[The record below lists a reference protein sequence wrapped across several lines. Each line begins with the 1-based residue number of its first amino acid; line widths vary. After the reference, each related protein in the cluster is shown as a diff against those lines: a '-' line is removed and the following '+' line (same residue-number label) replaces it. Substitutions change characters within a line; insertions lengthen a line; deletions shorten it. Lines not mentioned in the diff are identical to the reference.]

1 MNRRPT
7 RRDLLQVIGRLQTI
21 IGGAKGASH
30 DRNPNARA
38 QVETALTLAQ
48 NLCLEATAQDPSEA
62 SEPTGKG
69 WGDDSGDNAWRT
81 AR

>member
-21 IGGAKGASH
+21 IGGAKGAGH
-30 DRNPNARA
+30 DRNPNARG
-38 QVETALTLAQ
+38 QVEAALTLAV
-48 NLCLEATAQDPSEA
+48 NLCLDATAQDPGED

-69 WGDDSGDNAWRT
+69 WGDDSGDDAWRT